1 MVELTLTAE
10 LRGCIITSIKDVY
23 NMFITLTNAA
33 EANQGKKITLNTANI
48 VSIFEGT
55 KTNSVDDEGMVTDT
69 RCVTYLFVPPHG
81 TWEVEETHDEIV
93 ALLCSAQRGTLQ
105 D

>member
-1 MVELTLTAE
+1 
-10 LRGCIITSIKDVY
+10 
-23 NMFITLTNAA
+23 MFITLTNATA
-33 EANQGKKITLNTANI
+33 ANRGKKITLNTANI

-55 KTNSVDDEGMVTDT
+55 RTSTVDDEGMITDIET
-69 RCVTYLFVPPHG
+69 VTYLFVPPHG
-81 TWEVEETHDEIV
+81 TWEVVETHQEIL